1 MNKLFRCAL
10 DHWKVVTV
18 REKEKCKQMQRQKA
32 CLQLASFAKRRNTRQ
47 SFFLWRESNERIAW
61 QESVLDVICQRRLTN
76 FVKAWRE
83 VTAKSVMRRQTC
95 FLMMIFNRWKLLAEK
110 ASEERQKGYAA
121 LVHLANTLARKAFS
135 ALKLHAAARREDRKK
150 HLSYQRHLLRSPL
163 SSFSSNPLT
172 TPDYMS
178 RRTATSFTSSFQTS
192 SQKFHFSP
200 YFQIRDRLRTDETL
214 MYPGMKTQL
223 KRSSQIQIPLR
234 PSNSPQRQIHT
245 QMDFSIPFGCAD
257 EIV

>member
-1 MNKLFRCAL
+1 
-10 DHWKVVTV
+10 
-18 REKEKCKQMQRQKA
+18 MQRQKA

-47 SFFLWRESNERIAW
+47 SFVLWRESNERIAW

-76 FVKAWRE
+76 VIQSWRE

-110 ASEERQKGYAA
+110 AGEERQNRITA
-121 LVHLANTLARKAFS
+121 LVHLADTLARKAFS

-178 RRTATSFTSSFQTS
+178 RRTATSLFQTTLPS
-192 SQKFHFSP
+192 HVGRAQKFHFLQSRP
-200 YFQIRDRLRTDETL
+200 NETL

-234 PSNSPQRQIHT
+234 PTNSPQQQINT

>member
-1 MNKLFRCAL
+1 MTA
-10 DHWKVVTV
+10 

-32 CLQLASFAKRRNTRQ
+32 CLQLANFAKRRNTRQ
-47 SFFLWRESNERIAW
+47 SFVLWRESNERIAW

-76 FVKAWRE
+76 VVQAWRE

-110 ASEERQKGYAA
+110 ASEERQKSYAA
-121 LVHLANTLARKAFS
+121 LVHLAMKIARKAFS

-150 HLSYQRHLLRSPL
+150 HLSYHRHLRSPL

-178 RRTATSFTSSFQTS
+178 RRTATSFASSFQTNLPS
-192 SQKFHFSP
+192 HVGRAQKFHFLQSRP
-200 YFQIRDRLRTDETL
+200 NETL

-234 PSNSPQRQIHT
+234 PTNSPQQQINT